1 MSERCKK
8 KFSSWNVRFFSI
20 LSMWYLSYFSMSIWK
35 NNIFETEIF
44 TGKVKLWSFFT
55 CEKIPQIKISVL
67 NICSDFNMDLREI
80 LFCSNFSTSGRK
92 YMRLLWIDVQKGEV
106 VSIKDILSGEKY
118 CQFFFRFP
126 STRLGRVARAK
137 NRKEAME
144 HCSIFYDKKVPE
156 YFFDR
161 NPENFSAILGKF
173 CKN

>member
-1 MSERCKK
+1 MS
-8 KFSSWNVRFFSI
+8 
-20 LSMWYLSYFSMSIWK
+20 YLSYFSMSIWK

-44 TGKVKLWSFFT
+44 TGKVKLWSFST
-55 CEKIPQIKISVL
+55 ISVL
-67 NICSDFNMDLREI
+67 NICKIREI
-80 LFCSNFSTSGRK
+80 LFCSNFSTSCRK

-106 VSIKDILSGEKY
+106 VSIKDISGEKY
-118 CQFFFRFP
+118 CQFFFFRFP

-173 CKN
+173 L

>member
-1 MSERCKK
+1 ME
-8 KFSSWNVRFFSI
+8 FFH
-20 LSMWYLSYFSMSIWK
+20 Y
-35 NNIFETEIF
+35 
-44 TGKVKLWSFFT
+44 FFT

-67 NICSDFNMDLREI
+67 NICYDFNIDLREI

-106 VSIKDILSGEKY
+106 VSIKDISGEKY

>member
-1 MSERCKK
+1 ME
-8 KFSSWNVRFFSI
+8 FFH
-20 LSMWYLSYFSMSIWK
+20 Y
-35 NNIFETEIF
+35 
-44 TGKVKLWSFFT
+44 FFT
-55 CEKIPQIKISVL
+55 CEKITQIKISVL
-67 NICSDFNMDLREI
+67 NICNDFKMDLKEI
-80 LFCSNFSTSGRK
+80 LFCSNFSTSCRK
-92 YMRLLWIDVQKGEV
+92 YMRLLWIDVQRGEV
-106 VSIKDILSGEKY
+106 VSIKIYLEKNIIN
-118 CQFFFRFP
+118 FFFRFP

>member
-1 MSERCKK
+1 ME
-8 KFSSWNVRFFSI
+8 FFH
-20 LSMWYLSYFSMSIWK
+20 YFS
-35 NNIFETEIF
+35 
-44 TGKVKLWSFFT
+44 T

-67 NICSDFNMDLREI
+67 NICNDFKMDLKEI
-80 LFCSNFSTSGRK
+80 LFCSNFSTSCRK